1 MRNHFRVLSLGLLL
15 SLAAVPQLGAQINPL
30 VELYGGYNYAKT
42 TPQPAAPK
50 TDLSGFVFGVSPF
63 ATKWFGA
70 TFELSKQYGT
80 IGSSNATYANASIHE
95 SSFLAGPT
103 FRVLNRDRV
112 TASVKT
118 LLGGTQGQV
127 MLPASTA
134 SETRF
139 TVMLG
144 GSVDVGVNKWLAFR
158 VEPGLFRTSFASQ
171 NQNAL
176 RISFGPVFRFGS
188 LPEH

>member
-1 MRNHFRVLSLGLLL
+1 M
-15 SLAAVPQLGAQINPL
+15 
-30 VELYGGYNYAKT
+30 
-42 TPQPAAPK
+42 
-50 TDLSGFVFGVSPF
+50 
-63 ATKWFGA
+63 
-70 TFELSKQYGT
+70 
-80 IGSSNATYANASIHE
+80 SNATPAAGVEVITVFVNSGANRAQRAKEHIAM
-95 SSFLAGPT
+95 LKGI
-103 FRVLNRDRV
+103 D
-112 TASVKT
+112 TAAVARTKHHWFDETKLGDFDAYIKT

-158 VEPGLFRTSFASQ
+158 IEPGLFRTSFASE
-171 NQNAL
+171 NQNAF